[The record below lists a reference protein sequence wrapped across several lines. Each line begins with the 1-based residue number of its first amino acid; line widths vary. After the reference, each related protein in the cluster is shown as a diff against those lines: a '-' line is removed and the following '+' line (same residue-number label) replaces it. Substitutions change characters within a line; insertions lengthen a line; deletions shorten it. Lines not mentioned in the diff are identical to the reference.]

1 MIMDEIWDAASKF
14 LENRMKTKAQLKKH
28 LQVKEYPAD
37 EIEVVLSKF
46 EEYGY
51 INDSD
56 YAAVYISHCIP
67 KGQAFYRIQR
77 ELKERGISD
86 SNIEQGLERYIEE
99 TNHDPLADELQRGK
113 VQAQKIIGEQTPVDN
128 KLLAKA
134 GRKLVS
140 LGYRTETVYAILGE
154 FMKSKSNEKTT

>member
-1 MIMDEIWDAASKF
+1 MKEIWDVASRF
-14 LENRMKTKAQLKKH
+14 LQTRMKTKSQLEKH
-28 LQVKEYPAD
+28 LQSKEYP
-37 EIEVVLSKF
+37 EEQIKKVVSQF

-67 KGQAFYRIQR
+67 KGQTMWRIKR
-77 ELKERGISD
+77 ELIERGISET
-86 SNIEQGLERYIEE
+86 NIEAGLEKYIEE
-99 TNHDPLADELQRGK
+99 TVHNPVEDEFHRGK
-113 VQAQKIIGEQTPVDN
+113 VQAEKIIGNQYPVDS

-140 LGYRTETVYAILGE
+140 LGYRSETVYAILGE
-154 FMKSKSNEKTT
+154 FMKGKSQ

>member
-1 MIMDEIWDAASKF
+1 MDEIWDAASRF
-14 LENRMKTKAQLKKH
+14 LENRMKTKNQLKNH
-28 LQVKEYPAD
+28 LLMKEYPTD
-37 EIEVVLSKF
+37 EVEIVLAKF

-67 KGQAFYRIQR
+67 KGQAFYRIKR
-77 ELKERGISD
+77 ELKERGLSE
-86 SNIEQGLERYIEE
+86 SNIDQGLEKYMEE
-99 TNHDPLADELQRGK
+99 TNHDPLADELKRGK
-113 VQAQKIIGEQTPVDN
+113 EQAQKIIGQQTPVDH

-154 FMKSKSNEKTT
+154 FMKGKQQ